1 MNIIK
6 PLPDTLISQIAAGE
20 VVERPASALKEIL
33 ENSIDA
39 GAKKISIY
47 LEDGGTKLIRAVDD
61 GPGIR
66 RIDLE
71 PAVSRHATS
80 KIENLKDLESIE
92 SLGFRGEALASIA
105 SVSQFRLASRHASE
119 SNGWEI
125 TTAGGKAAKI
135 SPSAQPQGTTV
146 EVENLYFNTPA
157 RKKFLRSP
165 QTEFSH
171 CDDVLK
177 RSALAHPDIQFT
189 LYHAGKLR
197 RQITGASLKQRCIE
211 ILGDDFVESSLEI
224 SEGNATLELTGLIQT
239 PTHQV
244 SGKSAQYLFVNGR
257 YIKDRIIAHAI
268 KQAYADVLHHGA
280 DISYVLFLN
289 IEPTLVD
296 VNVHPRKT
304 EVRFRES
311 QAVHQF
317 VFHSLEKAL
326 AASRSNSTDHRTP
339 SSTRATGFF
348 SEPPH
353 SHQNNLQLR
362 TPAPLTTQNN
372 DTQWDLL
379 PNNNQT
385 DHFQVSS
392 DREKSEEEQDYP
404 LGFAI
409 AQLGGIYILA
419 QNKSGLIIVDM
430 HAAHERI
437 VYEKLKQS
445 LNQNTIPKQALIVPI
460 PLILN
465 AEDLITAEENQ
476 HLMDQIGFDFSIT
489 GPESLVLRSIP
500 TLVDSANSGELVSQL
515 LHDIREYGGSR
526 VLTERLNDTLAT
538 LACHS
543 SVRANRKLTL
553 EEMDAL
559 LRDMEVTERSDQCN
573 HGRPTWHQITIAD
586 LDKKFMRGK

>member
-71 PAVSRHATS
+71 PALSRHATS

-197 RQITGASLKQRCIE
+197 RQITGASLIERCIE
-211 ILGDDFVESSLEI
+211 VLGDDFVESSLEI

-326 AASRSNSTDHRTP
+326 AASRSNSADHRTL

-362 TPAPLTTQNN
+362 TPAPLTAQNN
-372 DTQWDLL
+372 DTYRDLL
-379 PNNNQT
+379 SNNNQT

-460 PLILN
+460 PLVLN

-476 HLMDQIGFDFSIT
+476 RFLDQIGFDFSIT

-500 TLVDSANSGELVSQL
+500 TLVDSSNSGELVSQL

>member
-6 PLPDTLISQIAAGE
+6 PLPDILISQIAAGE

-105 SVSQFRLASRHASE
+105 SVSQFRLASRHTSE

-165 QTEFSH
+165 KTEFNH

-177 RSALAHPDIQFT
+177 RSTLAHPDIQFT

-197 RQITGASLKQRCIE
+197 RQITGASLIERCIE
-211 ILGDDFVESSLEI
+211 VLGDDFVGSSLEI

-268 KQAYADVLHHGA
+268 KQAYADVLHHGV

-326 AASRSNSTDHRTP
+326 AASRSNSTDHRTF
-339 SSTRATGFF
+339 SSARPTGFF

-362 TPAPLTTQNN
+362 TAAPLTSQNN
-372 DTQWDLL
+372 DTHRDLL
-379 PNNNQT
+379 LNNNQT
-385 DHFQVSS
+385 NHFQVSS
-392 DREKSEEEQDYP
+392 DRKKSEEEQDYP

-460 PLILN
+460 PLVLN

-476 HLMDQIGFDFSIT
+476 QLLDQIGFDFSIT

>member
-47 LEDGGTKLIRAVDD
+47 LENGGTKLIRAVDD

-165 QTEFSH
+165 QTEFTH

-177 RSALAHPDIQFT
+177 RSALANPDIQFT

-197 RQITGASLKQRCIE
+197 RQITGANLKERCIE

-239 PTHQV
+239 PTHQLR
-244 SGKSAQYLFVNGR
+244 GKSTQYLFVNGR

-326 AASRSNSTDHRTP
+326 AASRSNSTDHRTL

-353 SHQNNLQLR
+353 IHQNNLRLR
-362 TPAPLTTQNN
+362 TPVPSTAQNN
-372 DTQWDLL
+372 DTHRDLL
-379 PNNNQT
+379 SNNNQT

-392 DREKSEEEQDYP
+392 DREKSEDEQDYP

-419 QNKSGLIIVDM
+419 QNKSGLIIVDI

-445 LNQNTIPKQALIVPI
+445 MNQNTIPKQALIVPI
-460 PLILN
+460 PLVLN
-465 AEDLITAEENQ
+465 AEDLITAEEHQ
-476 HLMDQIGFDFSIT
+476 QLLDQIGFDFSIT

-526 VLTERLNDTLAT
+526 VLTESLNDTLAT

-543 SVRANRKLTL
+543 SVRANRKLTV
-553 EEMDAL
+553 EEMDTL

>member
-177 RSALAHPDIQFT
+177 RSALSHPDIQFT

-197 RQITGASLKQRCIE
+197 RQITGASLIERCIE
-211 ILGDDFVESSLEI
+211 VLGDDFVESSLEI

-239 PTHQV
+239 PTHQLR
-244 SGKSAQYLFVNGR
+244 GKSAQYLFVNGR

-326 AASRSNSTDHRTP
+326 AASRSNSTDHRTL

-362 TPAPLTTQNN
+362 TPAPSTAQNN
-372 DTQWDLL
+372 DTHRDLL
-379 PNNNQT
+379 SNNNQT

-460 PLILN
+460 PLVLN

-476 HLMDQIGFDFSIT
+476 QLLDQIGFDFSIT

>member
-47 LEDGGTKLIRAVDD
+47 LENGGTKLIRAVDD

-197 RQITGASLKQRCIE
+197 RQITGASLIERCIE
-211 ILGDDFVESSLEI
+211 VLGDDFVESSLEI

-353 SHQNNLQLR
+353 SHQSNLQLR
-362 TPAPLTTQNN
+362 TPAPLTAQNN
-372 DTQWDLL
+372 DTHWDLL
-379 PNNNQT
+379 LNNNQT

-460 PLILN
+460 PLVLN

-476 HLMDQIGFDFSIT
+476 QLLDQIGFDFSIT

>member
-39 GAKKISIY
+39 GARKISIY

-71 PAVSRHATS
+71 PALSRHATS

-125 TTAGGKAAKI
+125 TTAGGKAAKV

-197 RQITGASLKQRCIE
+197 RQITGASLIERCIE

-326 AASRSNSTDHRTP
+326 AASRSNGTDHRTL

-362 TPAPLTTQNN
+362 TPAPLTAQNN
-372 DTQWDLL
+372 DTHWDLL
-379 PNNNQT
+379 QNNNQT

-460 PLILN
+460 PLVLN

-476 HLMDQIGFDFSIT
+476 QLLDQIGFDFSIT

>member
-47 LEDGGTKLIRAVDD
+47 LEDGGTKFIRAVDD

-105 SVSQFRLASRHASE
+105 SVSQFRLASRHSSE

-125 TTAGGKAAKI
+125 ITAGGKAAKI

-177 RSALAHPDIQFT
+177 RAALSHPDIQFT
-189 LYHAGKLR
+189 LYHNGKLR
-197 RQITGASLKQRCIE
+197 RQITGASLIERCIE
-211 ILGDDFVESSLEI
+211 VLGDDFVESSLEI

-239 PTHQV
+239 PTHQLR
-244 SGKSAQYLFVNGR
+244 GKSAQYLFVNGR
-257 YIKDRIIAHAI
+257 YIKDRIITHAV
-268 KQAYADVLHHGA
+268 KQAYADVLHHGT

-326 AASRSNSTDHRTP
+326 AASRSNSTDHRTL
-339 SSTRATGFF
+339 SSTRTTGFF
-348 SEPPH
+348 SESPQ
-353 SHQNNLQLR
+353 SYQNKLQLR
-362 TPAPLTTQNN
+362 TPASLTAQNN
-372 DTQWDLL
+372 DTPPDLL
-379 PNNNQT
+379 LNNNQT

-392 DREKSEEEQDYP
+392 DREKSVEEQDYP

-460 PLILN
+460 PLVLN

-476 HLMDQIGFDFSIT
+476 QLLDQIGFDFSIT

>member
-47 LEDGGTKLIRAVDD
+47 LENGGTKLIRAVDD

-197 RQITGASLKQRCIE
+197 RQITGASLIERCIE
-211 ILGDDFVESSLEI
+211 VLGDDFVESSLEI

-239 PTHQV
+239 PTHQLR
-244 SGKSAQYLFVNGR
+244 GKSTQYLFVNGR

-326 AASRSNSTDHRTP
+326 AASRSNSADHRTP
-339 SSTRATGFF
+339 SSTGATGFF
-348 SEPPH
+348 YEPPH
-353 SHQNNLQLR
+353 SHQKNLQLR
-362 TPAPLTTQNN
+362 TPAPSTAQSN
-372 DTQWDLL
+372 DTHRDLL
-379 PNNNQT
+379 SNNNQT

-460 PLILN
+460 PLVLN

-476 HLMDQIGFDFSIT
+476 QLLDQIGFDFSIT

-543 SVRANRKLTL
+543 SVRANRKLTV
-553 EEMDAL
+553 EEMDTL

>member
-39 GAKKISIY
+39 GARKISIY
-47 LEDGGTKLIRAVDD
+47 LEDGGTKLIRVFDD

-71 PAVSRHATS
+71 PALSRHATS
-80 KIENLKDLESIE
+80 KIENLRDLESIE

-105 SVSQFRLASRHASE
+105 SVSQFRLASRHVSE

-125 TTAGGKAAKI
+125 TTAGGKAATI

-177 RSALAHPDIQFT
+177 RSALSHPDIQFT

-197 RQITGASLKQRCIE
+197 RQIIGASLIERCIE
-211 ILGDDFVESSLEI
+211 VLGDDFVESSLEI
-224 SEGNATLELTGLIQT
+224 SEGNPTLELTGLIQT
-239 PTHQV
+239 PTQKLR
-244 SGKSAQYLFVNGR
+244 GKSAQYLFVNGR
-257 YIKDRIIAHAI
+257 YIKDRIIAHAV

-280 DISYVLFLN
+280 EISHVLFLN

-326 AASRSNSTDHRTP
+326 AASRSKSPDHRTL

-362 TPAPLTTQNN
+362 TPAPLTLQNN
-372 DTQWDLL
+372 DSHQDLL
-379 PNNNQT
+379 LNNTQT
-385 DHFQVSS
+385 NHFQVSS

-460 PLILN
+460 PMVLN
-465 AEDLITAEENQ
+465 AKDLITAEENQ
-476 HLMDQIGFDFSIT
+476 QLLDQIGFDFSIT

-500 TLVDSANSGELVSQL
+500 MLVDSANSGELVSQL

>member
-71 PAVSRHATS
+71 PAISRHATS

-177 RSALAHPDIQFT
+177 RAALSHPDIQFT
-189 LYHAGKLR
+189 LYHTGKLR
-197 RQITGASLKQRCIE
+197 RQITGASLIERCIE
-211 ILGDDFVESSLEI
+211 VLGDDFVESSLEI

-239 PTHQV
+239 PTHQLR
-244 SGKSAQYLFVNGR
+244 GKSAQYLFVNGR
-257 YIKDRIIAHAI
+257 YIKDRIITHAV
-268 KQAYADVLHHGA
+268 KQAYADVLHHGT

-326 AASRSNSTDHRTP
+326 AASRSNSTDHRTL

-348 SEPPH
+348 SQLPH

-362 TPAPLTTQNN
+362 TPASLTAQNN
-372 DTQWDLL
+372 DTPPDLL
-379 PNNNQT
+379 LNNNQT

-392 DREKSEEEQDYP
+392 DREKSVEEQDYP

-460 PLILN
+460 PLVLN

-476 HLMDQIGFDFSIT
+476 QLLDQIGFDFSIT

-500 TLVDSANSGELVSQL
+500 TLVDSATSGELVSQL
-515 LHDIREYGGSR
+515 LLDIREYGGSR

-543 SVRANRKLTL
+543 SVRANRKLSI

>member
-47 LEDGGTKLIRAVDD
+47 LENGGTKLIRAVDD

-197 RQITGASLKQRCIE
+197 RQITGASLIERCIE
-211 ILGDDFVESSLEI
+211 VLGDDFVESSLEI

-239 PTHQV
+239 PTHQLR
-244 SGKSAQYLFVNGR
+244 GKSAQYLFVNGR

-326 AASRSNSTDHRTP
+326 AASRSNSAEHRTF
-339 SSTRATGFF
+339 SSTRATSFF

-353 SHQNNLQLR
+353 SHQKNLQLR
-362 TPAPLTTQNN
+362 TPAPSTAQNN
-372 DTQWDLL
+372 DTHRDLL
-379 PNNNQT
+379 SNNNQT

-392 DREKSEEEQDYP
+392 DREKSEEKQDYP

-460 PLILN
+460 PLVLN

-476 HLMDQIGFDFSIT
+476 QLLDQIGFDFSIT

>member
-47 LEDGGTKLIRAVDD
+47 LENGGTKLIRAVDD

-105 SVSQFRLASRHASE
+105 SVSQFRLTSRHASE

-197 RQITGASLKQRCIE
+197 RQITGASLIERCIE
-211 ILGDDFVESSLEI
+211 VLGDDFVESSLEI

-239 PTHQV
+239 PTHQLR
-244 SGKSAQYLFVNGR
+244 GKSAQYLFVNGR
-257 YIKDRIIAHAI
+257 YIKDRIIAHAV

-362 TPAPLTTQNN
+362 TPAPSTVQNN
-372 DTQWDLL
+372 DTHRDLL
-379 PNNNQT
+379 SNNNQT

-460 PLILN
+460 PLVLN

-476 HLMDQIGFDFSIT
+476 QLLDQIGFDFSIT

-526 VLTERLNDTLAT
+526 VLTERLNHTLAT

-543 SVRANRKLTL
+543 SVRANRKLTV
-553 EEMDAL
+553 EEMDTL

>member
-105 SVSQFRLASRHASE
+105 SVSQFRLTSRHASE

-177 RSALAHPDIQFT
+177 RSALSHPDIQFT
-189 LYHAGKLR
+189 LYHAGKIR
-197 RQITGASLKQRCIE
+197 RQITGASLIERCIE
-211 ILGDDFVESSLEI
+211 VLGDDFVESSLEI

-239 PTHQV
+239 PTHQLR
-244 SGKSAQYLFVNGR
+244 GKSAQYLFVNGR
-257 YIKDRIIAHAI
+257 YIKDRIIAHAV

-339 SSTRATGFF
+339 SPTRATGFF

-353 SHQNNLQLR
+353 SHQSNLQLR
-362 TPAPLTTQNN
+362 TTAPLTAQNN
-372 DTQWDLL
+372 DTHWDLL
-379 PNNNQT
+379 LNNNQT

-460 PLILN
+460 PLVLN

-476 HLMDQIGFDFSIT
+476 QLLDQIGFDFSIT

-500 TLVDSANSGELVSQL
+500 TLVDSATSGELVSQL
-515 LHDIREYGGSR
+515 LLDIREYGGSR

-543 SVRANRKLTL
+543 SVRANRKLSI

>member
-177 RSALAHPDIQFT
+177 RSALSHPNIQFT

-197 RQITGASLKQRCIE
+197 RQIIGASLIERCIE
-211 ILGDDFVESSLEI
+211 VLGDDFVERSLEI
-224 SEGNATLELTGLIQT
+224 SEGNPTLELTGLIQT
-239 PTHQV
+239 PTHQLR
-244 SGKSAQYLFVNGR
+244 GKSAQYLFVNGR

-326 AASRSNSTDHRTP
+326 AASRSNSTDHGTL

-362 TPAPLTTQNN
+362 TPAPSTAQNN
-372 DTQWDLL
+372 DTYRDLL
-379 PNNNQT
+379 SNNNQT

-460 PLILN
+460 PLVLN

-476 HLMDQIGFDFSIT
+476 HLLDQIGFDFSIT

-500 TLVDSANSGELVSQL
+500 TLVDSSNSGELVSQL

-526 VLTERLNDTLAT
+526 VLTERLNHTLAT

-543 SVRANRKLTL
+543 SVRANRKLTV
-553 EEMDAL
+553 EEMDTL

>member
-177 RSALAHPDIQFT
+177 RAALSHPDIQFT
-189 LYHAGKLR
+189 LYHNGKLR
-197 RQITGASLKQRCIE
+197 RQITGASLIERCIE
-211 ILGDDFVESSLEI
+211 VLGDDFVESSLEI

-239 PTHQV
+239 PTHQLR
-244 SGKSAQYLFVNGR
+244 GKCAQYLFVNGR
-257 YIKDRIIAHAI
+257 YIKDRIITHAV
-268 KQAYADVLHHGA
+268 KQAYADVLHHGT

-326 AASRSNSTDHRTP
+326 AASRSNSTDHRTL

-348 SEPPH
+348 SQLPR

-362 TPAPLTTQNN
+362 TPASLTAQNN
-372 DTQWDLL
+372 DTPPDLL
-379 PNNNQT
+379 LNNNQT

-392 DREKSEEEQDYP
+392 DREKSVKEQDYP

-460 PLILN
+460 PLVLN

-476 HLMDQIGFDFSIT
+476 QLLDQIGFDFSIT

-500 TLVDSANSGELVSQL
+500 TLVDSATSGELVSQL
-515 LHDIREYGGSR
+515 LLDIREYGGSR

-543 SVRANRKLTL
+543 SVRANRKLSI

-573 HGRPTWHQITIAD
+573 HGRPTWYQITIAD

>member
-197 RQITGASLKQRCIE
+197 RQITGASLIERCIE
-211 ILGDDFVESSLEI
+211 VLGDDFVESSLEI

-326 AASRSNSTDHRTP
+326 AASRSNGTDHRTL

-348 SEPPH
+348 SDPPH

-362 TPAPLTTQNN
+362 TPAPLTSQNN
-372 DTQWDLL
+372 DTHRDLL
-379 PNNNQT
+379 LNNNQT
-385 DHFQVSS
+385 NHFQVSS

-460 PLILN
+460 PLVLN

-476 HLMDQIGFDFSIT
+476 RFLDQIGFDFSIT

-500 TLVDSANSGELVSQL
+500 TLVDSSNSGELVSQL

>member
-177 RSALAHPDIQFT
+177 RVALSHPDIQFT
-189 LYHAGKLR
+189 LYHTGKLR
-197 RQITGASLKQRCIE
+197 RQITGASLIERCIE
-211 ILGDDFVESSLEI
+211 VLGDDFVESSLEI

-239 PTHQV
+239 PTHQLR
-244 SGKSAQYLFVNGR
+244 GKSAQYLFVNGR
-257 YIKDRIIAHAI
+257 YIKDRIIAHAV
-268 KQAYADVLHHGA
+268 KQAYADVLHHGT

-326 AASRSNSTDHRTP
+326 AASRSNSTDHRTL

-348 SEPPH
+348 SQLPR

-362 TPAPLTTQNN
+362 TPASLTAQNN
-372 DTQWDLL
+372 DTPPDLL
-379 PNNNQT
+379 LNNNQT

-392 DREKSEEEQDYP
+392 DREKSVEEQDYP

-460 PLILN
+460 PLVLN

-476 HLMDQIGFDFSIT
+476 QLLDQIGFDFSIT

-500 TLVDSANSGELVSQL
+500 TLVDSATSGELVSQL
-515 LHDIREYGGSR
+515 LLDIREYGGSR

-543 SVRANRKLTL
+543 SVRANRKLSI

-573 HGRPTWHQITIAD
+573 HGRPTWYQITIAD

>member
-177 RSALAHPDIQFT
+177 RSALSHPDIQFT

-197 RQITGASLKQRCIE
+197 RQITGASLIERCIE
-211 ILGDDFVESSLEI
+211 VLGDDFVESSLEI

-239 PTHQV
+239 PTHQLR
-244 SGKSAQYLFVNGR
+244 GKSAQYLFVNGR

-353 SHQNNLQLR
+353 SHQSNLQLR
-362 TPAPLTTQNN
+362 TPAPLTAQNN
-372 DTQWDLL
+372 DTHRDLL
-379 PNNNQT
+379 SNNNQT

-460 PLILN
+460 PLVLN

-476 HLMDQIGFDFSIT
+476 QLLDQIGFDFSIT

>member
-177 RSALAHPDIQFT
+177 RAALSHPDIQFT
-189 LYHAGKLR
+189 L
-197 RQITGASLKQRCIE
+197 I
-211 ILGDDFVESSLEI
+211 
-224 SEGNATLELTGLIQT
+224 TLEN
-239 PTHQV
+239 
-244 SGKSAQYLFVNGR
+244 FE
-257 YIKDRIIAHAI
+257 D
-268 KQAYADVLHHGA
+268 
-280 DISYVLFLN
+280 
-289 IEPTLVD
+289 
-296 VNVHPRKT
+296 
-304 EVRFRES
+304 
-311 QAVHQF
+311 
-317 VFHSLEKAL
+317 
-326 AASRSNSTDHRTP
+326 
-339 SSTRATGFF
+339 
-348 SEPPH
+348 
-353 SHQNNLQLR
+353 
-362 TPAPLTTQNN
+362 
-372 DTQWDLL
+372 
-379 PNNNQT
+379 
-385 DHFQVSS
+385 
-392 DREKSEEEQDYP
+392 
-404 LGFAI
+404 
-409 AQLGGIYILA
+409 
-419 QNKSGLIIVDM
+419 
-430 HAAHERI
+430 
-437 VYEKLKQS
+437 KL
-445 LNQNTIPKQALIVPI
+445 
-460 PLILN
+460 
-465 AEDLITAEENQ
+465 
-476 HLMDQIGFDFSIT
+476 
-489 GPESLVLRSIP
+489 LVL
-500 TLVDSANSGELVSQL
+500 A
-515 LHDIREYGGSR
+515 
-526 VLTERLNDTLAT
+526 
-538 LACHS
+538 
-543 SVRANRKLTL
+543 
-553 EEMDAL
+553 
-559 LRDMEVTERSDQCN
+559 
-573 HGRPTWHQITIAD
+573 
-586 LDKKFMRGK
+586 

>member
-66 RIDLE
+66 KIDLE

-177 RSALAHPDIQFT
+177 RSALSHPDIQFT
-189 LYHAGKLR
+189 LYHAGKIR
-197 RQITGASLKQRCIE
+197 RQITGASLIERCIE
-211 ILGDDFVESSLEI
+211 VLGDDFVESSLEI
-224 SEGNATLELTGLIQT
+224 SEGNPTLELIGLIQT
-239 PTHQV
+239 PTHQLR
-244 SGKSAQYLFVNGR
+244 GKSAQYLFVNGR
-257 YIKDRIIAHAI
+257 YIKDRIIAHAV

-317 VFHSLEKAL
+317 VFHGLEKAL
-326 AASRSNSTDHRTP
+326 AASRSNSTDHRTL
-339 SSTRATGFF
+339 SSTRAIGFF

-353 SHQNNLQLR
+353 SYQNNLQLR
-362 TPAPLTTQNN
+362 TPAPLTSQNN
-372 DTQWDLL
+372 DTHRDLL
-379 PNNNQT
+379 LNNNQT
-385 DHFQVSS
+385 NHFQVSS

-460 PLILN
+460 PLVLN

-476 HLMDQIGFDFSIT
+476 QLLDQIGFDFSIT

-515 LHDIREYGGSR
+515 LLDIREYGGSR

-543 SVRANRKLTL
+543 SVRANRKLSI

-573 HGRPTWHQITIAD
+573 HGRPTWYQITIAD

>member
-197 RQITGASLKQRCIE
+197 RQITGASLIERCIE
-211 ILGDDFVESSLEI
+211 VLGDDFVESSLEI

-239 PTHQV
+239 PTHQLR
-244 SGKSAQYLFVNGR
+244 GKSAQYLFVNGR
-257 YIKDRIIAHAI
+257 YIKDRIIAHAV

-326 AASRSNSTDHRTP
+326 AASRSNSTDHRTF
-339 SSTRATGFF
+339 SSTRATSFF

-353 SHQNNLQLR
+353 SHQKNLQLR
-362 TPAPLTTQNN
+362 TPAPSTAQNN
-372 DTQWDLL
+372 DTHRDLL
-379 PNNNQT
+379 SNNNQT

-460 PLILN
+460 PLVLN

-476 HLMDQIGFDFSIT
+476 QLLDQIGFDFSIT